1 VSLVSSL
8 VATLPPQL
16 ARAAE
21 PVPDPVATATVSL
34 DALWYLV
41 AVYGWTS
48 GALAVVFSL
57 LCGRLRCNESTH
69 WIAQSRALAVLTA
82 TVGIGITAIQAHFQ
96 GAPWA
101 GVVITGI
108 LAAFK
113 LIDPNT
119 VTAPPVAQAAARDV
133 GTEAY

>member
-34 DALWYLV
+34 DALWNLV
-41 AVYGWTS
+41 AVYGWTW
-48 GALAVVFSL
+48 GAMAVVFSV
-57 LCGRLRCNESTH
+57 LREVLRRTESTH
-69 WIAQSRALAVLTA
+69 WSAQGRALAVLTA

-113 LIDPNT
+113 LIDPHT
-119 VTAPPVAQAAARDV
+119 VTPPPLAHDDPRHVR
-133 GTEAY
+133 